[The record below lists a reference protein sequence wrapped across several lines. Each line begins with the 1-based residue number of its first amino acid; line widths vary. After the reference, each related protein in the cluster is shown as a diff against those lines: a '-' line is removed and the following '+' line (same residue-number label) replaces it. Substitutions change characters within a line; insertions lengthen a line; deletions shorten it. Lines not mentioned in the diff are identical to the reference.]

1 MPHRFRLLL
10 ASLSL
15 IALATAGVEAHGSG
29 RAQTS
34 PGTLRGTYSLIHA
47 DGGRLDDSYTPV
59 LWHDG
64 KLITIHTLDA
74 APGSTVTL
82 RHDAL
87 VSLSLAPHT
96 AIGTRKLLIVPV
108 VWGTKTIKGTQSSD
122 KSFGTGPLTSWYKS
136 ASYGQF
142 AWSANAT
149 PKVKITA
156 PTGSDVGTW
165 LNEIASRANTKI
177 AALGYKQSNYSA
189 LLYETPTLIGGAAG
203 YGMVPGRYA
212 WVKTPLN
219 IRVAAHELGH
229 TLGLYHAHADECGSN
244 QTPLGVAF
252 AADSCASVSH
262 ECGSST
268 GTTNASCWEE
278 YGDPFAAMGE
288 SWMQMSAKYPNA
300 GSFDAS
306 EKAQLGWV
314 TSSNGRSQA
323 VTANGA
329 YQLSPYEAST
339 HTAPQALHI
348 AAANGDY
355 WFEYRTWTGIDS
367 VFQTIMSYYGHQ
379 TFPSGVLV
387 HLDHPVSSSS
397 YDAGSLLL
405 DTTATS
411 SVFSQAC
418 QTIGLASLPGF
429 CDAQLQD
436 GQSFVD
442 PGHFVVDVSHVASGN
457 EQLQV
462 TFDTT
467 APSAAGSPSPADG
480 DSGVASQPAF
490 TWTAA
495 GDADSGVSYYAIYID
510 GALAATVAAAD
521 PLTYTPSLPLTP
533 GQHSWAVYAID
544 RVNLSTASPV
554 QTFTVS

>member
-1 MPHRFRLLL
+1 MPHPLRLLL
-10 ASLSL
+10 VSLGL
-15 IALATAGVEAHGSG
+15 IALAAAGVEAHGSG

-34 PGTLRGTYSLIHA
+34 PETLRGTYSLIHA
-47 DGGRLDDSYTPV
+47 DGGRLDDTYTPV

-64 KLITIHTLDA
+64 TLITIHTLNA

-82 RHDAL
+82 RRDAL
-87 VSLSLAPHT
+87 VSASLAPHT

-108 VWGTKTIKGTQSSD
+108 VWGTRTIKGTRSSD
-122 KSFGTGPLTSWYKS
+122 KSFGTGPLASWYTS

-149 PKVKITA
+149 PKVKISA
-156 PTGSDVGTW
+156 PSGSDVGTW
-165 LNEIASRANTKI
+165 LNQIAARANTKI
-177 AALGYKQSNYSA
+177 AALGYKPSNYSA

-212 WVKTPLN
+212 WVRTPLN

-252 AADSCASVSH
+252 AASSCTSVSH

-268 GTTNASCWEE
+268 GTTNASCWAE

-288 SWMQMSAKYPNA
+288 SWMQMSAKSPNA

-314 TSSNGRSQA
+314 TSANGRGQA
-323 VTANGA
+323 VTADGA

-339 HTAPQALHI
+339 HSAPQALHVD
-348 AAANGDY
+348 APNGDY

-367 VFQTIMSYYGHQ
+367 VFQNYMSYYGHQ

-387 HLDHPVSSSS
+387 HLDQPVNSSS

-442 PGHFVVDVSHVASGN
+442 PGHFVVDVSHLASGN

-467 APSAAGSPSPADG
+467 APGAAGSPSPADG
-480 DSGVASQPAF
+480 DSGVASRPAF

-495 GDADSGVSYYAIYID
+495 NDAGSGVAYYSISID
-510 GALAATVAAAD
+510 GALAATVPAAG
-521 PLTYTPSLPLTP
+521 PLTYTPSVPLAL

-544 RVNLSTASPV
+544 RVNLSTAAPV